1 MNYYNEIK
9 NKLIDNEIYEKVKD
23 YSKERNKVKTYFEI
37 GKLLSEAGKEYGKNI
52 IKQYS
57 EKLMIEVGKK
67 YNERTLFRMKQ
78 FYTVFSNEKVS
89 TLLTQLTWSHYLL
102 LISMK
107 DYNKIIYYIEL
118 AKKNN
123 LTQRQLKEK
132 IKNNEYE
139 RLDEKTKEKL
149 KTKKEYEIED
159 YIKHPI
165 IIKNTNNYENISEK
179 QLQKLILEDI
189 PSFLKELGNGFT
201 FIDNEYKIKIG
212 DNYNYI
218 DLLLYNITYNCYV
231 VIELKVTELKKEHI
245 GQTEIYMNY
254 IDKNV
259 KTINQNKTIGII
271 ICKKENKFVLE
282 YCSDERIYETTYM
295 LVNEELIEYI

>member
-37 GKLLSEAGKEYGKNI
+37 GELLSKAGKEYGKNI

-57 EKLMIEVGKK
+57 EKLMVEVGKK

-78 FYTVFSNEKVS
+78 FYIVFNNEKVS
-89 TLLTQLTWSHYLL
+89 TLLTVLSWSHYLL

-118 AKKNN
+118 AKNNN

-132 IKNNEYE
+132 IKSKEYE
-139 RLDEKTKEKL
+139 RLDEKTKQKLIENKEKR
-149 KTKKEYEIED
+149 IED
-159 YIKHPI
+159 YVKHPI
-165 IIKNTNNYENISEK
+165 IIKNTKNYENISEK
-179 QLQKLILEDI
+179 ALQELILENI

-218 DLLLYNITYNCYV
+218 DLLLFNIEYNCYCI
-231 VIELKVTELKKEHI
+231 IELKVTELKKEHI
-245 GQTEIYMNY
+245 GQIQTYMNY
-254 IDKNV
+254 VNKNI
-259 KTINQNKTIGII
+259 KKLNHNDTIGII
-271 ICKKENKFVLE
+271 ICKKENKFILE
-282 YCSDERIYETTYM
+282 YCSDPRIYETTYM
-295 LVNEELIEYI
+295 LVNENIVEYS

>member
-165 IIKNTNNYENISEK
+165 IIKNTDNYEK
-179 QLQKLILEDI
+179 
-189 PSFLKELGNGFT
+189 
-201 FIDNEYKIKIG
+201 
-212 DNYNYI
+212 
-218 DLLLYNITYNCYV
+218 
-231 VIELKVTELKKEHI
+231 
-245 GQTEIYMNY
+245 
-254 IDKNV
+254 
-259 KTINQNKTIGII
+259 
-271 ICKKENKFVLE
+271 
-282 YCSDERIYETTYM
+282 
-295 LVNEELIEYI
+295 